1 MSNDEPAERLSKRLP
16 LGKRRSDRT
25 VESGVAGVRLLE
37 VDHLRKVRCNLEIIN
52 KATFN
57 HLGREEL
64 LESLRISLAATI
76 EQAMSFEFT
85 PKSLLKSEGYF
96 SSQ

>member
-1 MSNDEPAERLSKRLP
+1 M
-16 LGKRRSDRT
+16 
-25 VESGVAGVRLLE
+25 ESGVAGVGLLE
-37 VDHLRKVRCNLEIIN
+37 VDHLRKIRCDLEIIN
-52 KATFN
+52 KVIFN

-76 EQAMSFEFT
+76 KQAMSFEFT